1 MGSSSLIE
9 LPLLPLRDVVVYP
22 HMVLP
27 LFVGRERSIEALEDA
42 MADSKQ
48 VLLVAQRNPAEDNPS
63 ADGIYQVGT
72 VSNIL
77 QLLKLPD
84 GTIKVLVEGSY
95 RAAVDHINDEGS
107 FVVAG
112 VREIISEDIPDPESE
127 TLLRSTT
134 TQFEKYV
141 NLSKKVPAE
150 VLTSLTGIDEPGRL
164 ADTIA
169 AHMSVSLEEKQ
180 HILEISG
187 IRARLEHLMGLM
199 DAEID
204 LFQVEKRVRG
214 RVKKQM
220 EKSQREYYLNEQM
233 KAIQR
238 ELGDMDEAPNEM
250 DELQE
255 KIEKAKMPQEA
266 NAG

>member
-1 MGSSSLIE
+1 MGSASLIK

-27 LFVGRERSIEALEDA
+27 LFVGRERSIDALEDA
-42 MADSKQ
+42 MAQSKQ
-48 VLLVAQRNPAEDNPS
+48 VLLVAQRNPADDNPS

-95 RAAVDHINDEGS
+95 RAAVDHIDDERA

-112 VREIISEDIPDPESE
+112 VREIISEDIPAPESE

-134 TQFEKYV
+134 AQFEKYV

-150 VLTSLTGIDEPGRL
+150 VLTSLTGIEEPGRL

-187 IRARLEHLMGLM
+187 IRERLEHLVGLM

-204 LFQVEKRVRG
+204 LFQVEKRIRG

-220 EKSQREYYLNEQM
+220 EKFFCPCVVYNLVNYVISI
-233 KAIQR
+233 K
-238 ELGDMDEAPNEM
+238 
-250 DELQE
+250 
-255 KIEKAKMPQEA
+255 
-266 NAG
+266 